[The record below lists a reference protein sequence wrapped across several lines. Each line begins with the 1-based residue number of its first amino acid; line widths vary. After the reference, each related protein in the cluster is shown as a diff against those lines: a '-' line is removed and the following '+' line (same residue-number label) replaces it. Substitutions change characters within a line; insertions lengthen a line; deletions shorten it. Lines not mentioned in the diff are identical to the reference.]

1 MKIQKNIIYNTFR
14 FNSIGKKENIN
25 EILKGTKS
33 VFKNGFQKYIHKYSI
48 FTKKPTFK
56 NPQIT
61 DYPLLKTES
70 NFLIPIKKIKDNNS
84 EDQRHI
90 RIKPKKKIFF

>member
-14 FNSIGKKENIN
+14 CNSIGKKENIN
-25 EILKGTKS
+25 DILKGTKS
-33 VFKNGFQKYIHKYSI
+33 ILASKNGFQKYIHKYSI

-61 DYPLLKTES
+61 DCPLLKTE
-70 NFLIPIKKIKDNNS
+70 
-84 EDQRHI
+84 
-90 RIKPKKKIFF
+90 